1 MIFNKSNRK
10 LVSSTGYLKAT
21 DGSVCESPI
30 YLGIYD
36 SENNYEE
43 VEQDA
48 YEAYK
53 QAEEAKANKIEE
65 AQCLFFHI
73 KKLLNRLLSTKLL
86 RIKGVL

>member
-1 MIFNKSNRK
+1 MTFTKSNRK
-10 LVSSTGYLKAT
+10 LVSSTGYLKT
-21 DGSVCESPI
+21 LNGSVYESPI

-36 SENNYEE
+36 SEDNYEE

-53 QAEEAKANKIEE
+53 QAEEARANEIEE

-73 KKLLNRLLSTKLL
+73 KKLLNPLLSTKLL
-86 RIKGVL
+86 

>member
-1 MIFNKSNRK
+1 MTFTESNRK

-36 SENNYEE
+36 SKDNYEAVGKE
-43 VEQDA
+43 E

-53 QAEEAKANKIEE
+53 QAEEAKANEILNHQQEE
-65 AQCLFFHI
+65 A
-73 KKLLNRLLSTKLL
+73 
-86 RIKGVL
+86 

>member
-65 AQCLFFHI
+65 A
-73 KKLLNRLLSTKLL
+73 
-86 RIKGVL
+86 

>member
-1 MIFNKSNRK
+1 MTFKESNRE

-36 SENNYEE
+36 SKDNYEE
-43 VEQDA
+43 VGQDA

-53 QAEEAKANKIEE
+53 QAEEERATRIATRGVEEYNDMIET
-65 AQCLFFHI
+65 H
-73 KKLLNRLLSTKLL
+73 
-86 RIKGVL
+86 

>member
-1 MIFNKSNRK
+1 MTFTESNRK
-10 LVSSTGYLKAT
+10 LSSSTGYLKAT

-43 VEQDA
+43 VEKDA

-53 QAEEAKANKIEE
+53 QAEEARANEMLNHQQEE
-65 AQCLFFHI
+65 A
-73 KKLLNRLLSTKLL
+73 
-86 RIKGVL
+86 